1 MQSGVQGRREGGGGG
16 ARPQRS
22 TFLLTNDL
30 KHSGLI
36 LLFNSGSLIV

>member
-1 MQSGVQGRREGGGGG
+1 MQSGVQGRREGGG

>member
-1 MQSGVQGRREGGGGG
+1 MQSGVQGRREGGGG

>member
-1 MQSGVQGRREGGGGG
+1 MQSGVQGRREGG

-30 KHSGLI
+30 KHSRLI
-36 LLFNSGSLIV
+36 VRFNSGSLIV